1 MLWSSLTIGQLFPV
15 FGIAG
20 MVGRKTRSDWHST
33 NFLKG
38 FRGTILVVIGILS
51 MGSLIFVYQASLVLN
66 LKHHRIPPKILLMEY
81 KEDSTTACQLPTLN
95 PFHPSVTQFMKDL
108 GKLRCTGETYSSFH
122 NNVLQVKG
130 KGIVSAQYRKIER
143 MPGNDF
149 DVVLSNPVSV
159 QNTQKGES
167 FSGDFG

>member
-1 MLWSSLTIGQLFPV
+1 MWSSLTSNVEIGQLFPV

-20 MVGRKTRSDWHST
+20 MVDCHST

-38 FRGTILVVIGILS
+38 VRGKILVVLGILS
-51 MGSLIFVYQASLVLN
+51 LGSLIFVYQASLVLN
-66 LKHHRIPPKILLMEY
+66 PKHHRIPLKMLLVEY

-108 GKLRCTGETYSSFH
+108 GKLCCTGETYSSFQ

-130 KGIVSAQYRKIER
+130 KGIVSAQYSKIER

>member
-1 MLWSSLTIGQLFPV
+1 MLWSSLTIGKLLPV

-20 MVGRKTRSDWHST
+20 MVGRKTRSDCHST

-51 MGSLIFVYQASLVLN
+51 IGSLIFVYQASLVLN
-66 LKHHRIPPKILLMEY
+66 LKHHRIPPKILLVEY
-81 KEDSTTACQLPTLN
+81 KEDSRTACQLPTLN

-130 KGIVSAQYRKIER
+130 KGIVSAQYRKIGCLV
-143 MPGNDF
+143 MILTLF
-149 DVVLSNPVSV
+149 FL
-159 QNTQKGES
+159 TQ
-167 FSGDFG
+167 